1 MADPDIDNEDGPA
14 PDFNFLDD
22 LPSRRARSANV
33 QAETLPARRPV
44 IRKPVPVSK
53 SGPLRAPVSE
63 ADFVLAPAYKTDGMR
78 VDPASGGGM
87 RELAVHAARELHAR
101 ESGDDVA
108 AAPLAPTSAPT
119 ITDPASNVTPFP
131 DRRSAERDEPSLLM
145 GRREAT
151 PEADP
156 SLDNTALGDG
166 FDATIRLEPG
176 QGAARSPRADER
188 RDSTASGGH
197 RRFSEIDDDFD
208 FLADQLTSQPKQGV
222 TGGHHSAGRRLNPQR
237 TERYDAAQ
245 RPYLEEEES
254 GRRWRLPV
262 ALVACLALVTG
273 LGLFLRNYDGAMP
286 EVLTK
291 VMPWL
296 SESTDTAVADGN
308 RSLEPVDLTGEPTV
322 ELNVEP
328 IDVVV
333 PTASSLAE
341 RFRSELAQVDE
352 LIASGALDDAQ
363 TRLETMD
370 RTVFGYGNAEF
381 TEAGERIAQLR
392 KSPASEVPT
401 ESDAARLEV
410 ERVAAEQVAAE
421 AARVEAARITA
432 ERGRT
437 PECRTAG
444 CS

>member
-101 ESGDDVA
+101 EAGDDIA

-166 FDATIRLEPG
+166 FDATIRLEP
-176 QGAARSPRADER
+176 
-188 RDSTASGGH
+188 
-197 RRFSEIDDDFD
+197 
-208 FLADQLTSQPKQGV
+208 
-222 TGGHHSAGRRLNPQR
+222 
-237 TERYDAAQ
+237 
-245 RPYLEEEES
+245 
-254 GRRWRLPV
+254 
-262 ALVACLALVTG
+262 
-273 LGLFLRNYDGAMP
+273 
-286 EVLTK
+286 
-291 VMPWL
+291 
-296 SESTDTAVADGN
+296 
-308 RSLEPVDLTGEPTV
+308 
-322 ELNVEP
+322 
-328 IDVVV
+328 
-333 PTASSLAE
+333 
-341 RFRSELAQVDE
+341 
-352 LIASGALDDAQ
+352 
-363 TRLETMD
+363 
-370 RTVFGYGNAEF
+370 
-381 TEAGERIAQLR
+381 
-392 KSPASEVPT
+392 
-401 ESDAARLEV
+401 
-410 ERVAAEQVAAE
+410 
-421 AARVEAARITA
+421 
-432 ERGRT
+432 
-437 PECRTAG
+437 
-444 CS
+444 